1 MSRPD
6 PNQTSEPLSP
16 DSVTPPELAFA
27 WIQQGFQQIN
37 DRIDRV
43 ENRVEKRF
51 DLQDN
56 RLQRIEST
64 VWVAIGCVIIMTGIV
79 GYAAF
84 LALNIA
90 QHAALRLQGTVRF
103 QETG

>member
-6 PNQTSEPLSP
+6 PNKTSEPL
-16 DSVTPPELAFA
+16 TPEPATPSELAFA
-27 WIQQGFQQIN
+27 WIQQGIQQIN

-56 RLQRIEST
+56 RLRRIEST
-64 VWVAIGCVIIMTGIV
+64 VWVAIGCVIIMTAIV
-79 GYAAF
+79 GYAAS
-84 LALNIA
+84 LARDVLTLWI
-90 QHAALRLQGTVRF
+90 QQ
-103 QETG
+103 